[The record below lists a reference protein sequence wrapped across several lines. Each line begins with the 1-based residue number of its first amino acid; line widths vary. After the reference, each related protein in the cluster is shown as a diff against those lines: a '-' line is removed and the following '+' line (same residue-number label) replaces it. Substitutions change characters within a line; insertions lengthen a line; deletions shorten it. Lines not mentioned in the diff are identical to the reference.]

1 MICLIHMKN
10 VFVCICMCVHMVLLD
25 TRWWSQMMGKK
36 GEAYIKGIGAPQFE
50 DMVLYVIEEKGEEE
64 EAM

>member
-1 MICLIHMKN
+1 
-10 VFVCICMCVHMVLLD
+10 
-25 TRWWSQMMGKK
+25 MMGKK